1 MLHHGL
7 GGVVHGGQGVHIF
20 RVPAAVLVL
29 ALDADL
35 IRRPVIDAGDV
46 FVVVRLL
53 NVPPHRVEQ
62 GGVGLAEVFHPSG
75 HKAAQ
80 AGLPLAPLHGLEHQP
95 DAHQQGSGQQHED
108 HRRAEGFKQGA
119 DVDLRIPGADH
130 RQRPGED
137 EAQHEQHPPV
147 LAEHPG

>member
-1 MLHHGL
+1 MIHHGP
-7 GGVVHGGQGVHIF
+7 GGIVHGIQGVHIF
-20 RVPAAVLVL
+20 RVPAAVLVP

-35 IRRPVIDAGDV
+35 VRCPVVDAGNV
-46 FVVVRLL
+46 FVVIRLL

-62 GGVGLAEVFHPSG
+62 GGIGLAEVFHPPR
-75 HKAAQ
+75 HEAAQ
-80 AGLPLAPLHGLEHQP
+80 AGLPLAPLHGLQHQP

-108 HRRAEGFKQGA
+108 HRCAEGFKQGA
-119 DVDLRIPGADH
+119 DVDLRVPGADH

-137 EAQHEQHPPV
+137 KAQHEQHPPM